1 MLGGAGKVELVNN
14 DLILTMLQNFAGPYL
29 PEEGSDTATTKAIAE
44 GIAASLAF
52 VNQGA
57 DMVAGSGI
65 DGLYVA
71 DSENPTIAAFSGN
84 KTRYNTGSHVDIHGW
99 NALAGVALNNKASFS
114 HGVFVEIGNGDIDT
128 YAALNGSGSSD
139 YKGGGYMLRK
149 DMGKGWTIDGAVRA
163 GRVETSWGNDTKGG
177 YEAKQTYYGAHV
189 TFNKM
194 LKEYGEQKLNGYL
207 RYTFT
212 HLGSDSVN
220 LDGTHY
226 GFDSVNSHRTRLG
239 ARMVDEGQNGFELY
253 YGAAWEYGFGG
264 DCDATVNGVTT
275 SGPAVDGSNGVFEVG
290 GTWSENKWEIS
301 AGLEGYVG
309 AKRGVAGGMNFIYE
323 F

>member
-1 MLGGAGKVELVNN
+1 
-14 DLILTMLQNFAGPYL
+14 
-29 PEEGSDTATTKAIAE
+29 
-44 GIAASLAF
+44 
-52 VNQGA
+52 
-57 DMVAGSGI
+57 
-65 DGLYVA
+65 
-71 DSENPTIAAFSGN
+71 
-84 KTRYNTGSHVDIHGW
+84 
-99 NALAGVALNNKASFS
+99 
-114 HGVFVEIGNGDIDT
+114 
-128 YAALNGSGSSD
+128 
-139 YKGGGYMLRK
+139 
-149 DMGKGWTIDGAVRA
+149 GWTIDGAVRA
-163 GRVETSWGNDTKGG
+163 GRVETSWGNNDKGG

-207 RYTFT
+207 RYTIT

-239 ARMVDEGQNGFELY
+239 ARMVEEGQNGFELY

-275 SGPAVDGSNGVFEVG
+275 SGPAVDGSNAVFEVG
-290 GTWSENKWEIS
+290 GTWSDKKWDIS
-301 AGLEGYVG
+301 AGLEGYAS
-309 AKRGVAGGMNFIYE
+309 AKRGVAGGMNFVYK

>member
-1 MLGGAGKVELVNN
+1 M
-14 DLILTMLQNFAGPYL
+14 
-29 PEEGSDTATTKAIAE
+29 
-44 GIAASLAF
+44 
-52 VNQGA
+52 
-57 DMVAGSGI
+57 
-65 DGLYVA
+65 
-71 DSENPTIAAFSGN
+71 
-84 KTRYNTGSHVDIHGW
+84 DIHGW
-99 NALAGVALNNKASFS
+99 NALAGIALNNKESFS

-212 HLGSDSVN
+212 HLGSDSIN

-239 ARMVDEGQNGFELY
+239 ARMVDDGQNGFELY

-264 DCDATVNGVTT
+264 DCDANVNGVTT

-290 GTWSENKWEIS
+290 GTWSDNKWEIS

-309 AKRGVAGGMNFIYE
+309 AKRGVAGGMNFIYK